1 MCRSPRQR
9 IVPDMKRHDTRDLH
23 RLDDNIHHNGR
34 NLVIAAG
41 IVLAA
46 GLVAVAGG
54 DRLLADD
61 DPIRAA
67 APASTP
73 DRECG
78 PLWDRVR
85 VSGRPGD
92 TVESAAAA
100 VGLVAHGPWI
110 SADGLT
116 FEHLDGRVVVVARPR
131 PATSS
136 DDATCAVG
144 AVTDESSRA

>member
-1 MCRSPRQR
+1 MQ
-9 IVPDMKRHDTRDLH
+9 RHDNRDLH
-23 RLDDNIHHNGR
+23 RLDDNIHQNRR
-34 NLVIAAG
+34 NHVIAAG
-41 IVLAA
+41 AVLAA

-61 DPIRAA
+61 DPIPVA
-67 APASTP
+67 APAPIPAS
-73 DRECG
+73 ECG
-78 PLWDRVR
+78 PLWARVQ

-100 VGLVAHGPWI
+100 VGLVARGPWI

-131 PATSS
+131 PATPSQ
-136 DDATCAVG
+136 DATCALG
-144 AVTDESSRA
+144 AVAGEWSRP